1 VKNRA
6 SVCSV
11 ALVAAVS
18 WLSTG
23 CEASSPP
30 PQPASPAYASSPPPG
45 VTPAVAP
52 AGAPVSSGSAPPSAF
67 APPLA
72 AAPNNGTAP
81 PIDPTLAGAAGA
93 ILDKVAGN
101 LAPGMSREGAP
112 MAATFQAGQTME
124 QTIQLATGRCY
135 TVVAAGPTVQAWD
148 FSLILVA
155 NPLPLQPVLVHEAA
169 SGTPAAMSGGG
180 NCFKWPWPPV
190 TARIVVQ
197 VTQGGGIAVAQLY
210 GK

>member
-1 VKNRA
+1 VKK
-6 SVCSV
+6 S
-11 ALVAAVS
+11 LTFLPAAVLAS
-18 WLSTG
+18 LASLAVG

-30 PQPASPAYASSPPPG
+30 AQPAAYPAAP
-45 VTPAVAP
+45 TPAA
-52 AGAPVSSGSAPPSAF
+52 AATVSPGTTPPSAF

-72 AAPNNGTAP
+72 VAPNNGTAQ

-112 MAATFQAGQTME
+112 MAATFQTGQTME
-124 QTIQLATGRCY
+124 QVIQLQSGRCY
-135 TVVAAGPTVQAWD
+135 TLVAAGPTVQAWD

-155 NPLPLQPVLVHEAA
+155 NPLPVQPVLLHEAA
-169 SGTPAAMSGGG
+169 SGTPAAMAGSGH
-180 NCFKWPWPPV
+180 CFQWNFPPV
-190 TARIVVQ
+190 TARAVVQ
-197 VTQGGGIAVAQLY
+197 VTQGGGIAVAQVY

>member
-1 VKNRA
+1 MKNRA
-6 SVCSV
+6 PFLLMT
-11 ALVAAVS
+11 LVASSALLAS
-18 WLSTG
+18 A

-30 PQPASPAYASSPPPG
+30 PQPAVATYPATPPPPG
-45 VTPAVAP
+45 VSP
-52 AGAPVSSGSAPPSAF
+52 GAPVNPGSAHPSAF

-72 AAPNNGTAP
+72 VAPSNGTAQ

-93 ILDKVAGN
+93 ILDGVAGN

-112 MAATFQAGQTME
+112 MAATFQTGQTME
-124 QTIQLATGRCY
+124 QVIQLQSGRCY
-135 TVVAAGPTVQAWD
+135 TVLAAGPTVQAWD

-155 NPLPLQPVLVHEAA
+155 NPVPVQPVLLHEAA
-169 SGTPAAMSGGG
+169 TGTPAAMSGGG
-180 NCFKWPWPPV
+180 NCFKWSWPPV
-190 TARIVVQ
+190 TARVVVQ

>member
-1 VKNRA
+1 MKNRNP
-6 SVCSV
+6 VLGV
-11 ALVAAVS
+11 AFVAASAV
-18 WLSTG
+18 LAVA
-23 CEASSPP
+23 CQASAPA
-30 PQPASPAYASSPPPG
+30 PQPSAAATPPPG
-45 VTPAVAP
+45 TPVNTGSAHVSALAP
-52 AGAPVSSGSAPPSAF
+52 A
-67 APPLA
+67 LN
-72 AAPNNGTAP
+72 AAPSNGTAQ

-112 MAATFQAGQTME
+112 MAATFAAGQTME
-124 QTIQLATGRCY
+124 QVVQLATGRCY

-155 NPLPLQPVLVHEAA
+155 NPVPVQPVLLHEAA
-169 SGTPAAMSGGG
+169 TGTPAAMAGGG
-180 NCFKWPWPPV
+180 NCFKWNWPPV
-190 TARIVVQ
+190 TARVVVQ

>member
-1 VKNRA
+1 MPR
-6 SVCSV
+6 
-11 ALVAAVS
+11 
-18 WLSTG
+18 
-23 CEASSPP
+23 
-30 PQPASPAYASSPPPG
+30 
-45 VTPAVAP
+45 
-52 AGAPVSSGSAPPSAF
+52 
-67 APPLA
+67 LA
-72 AAPNNGTAP
+72 AAPNNGSAQ
-81 PIDPTLAGAAGA
+81 PIDPTIAGAAAA

-101 LAPGMSREGAP
+101 LAPGASREGAP
-112 MAATFQAGQTME
+112 MAANFQTGQTME

-169 SGTPAAMSGGG
+169 NGTPAAMSGGG

-190 TARIVVQ
+190 TARVVVQ